1 MKTKWTF
8 KKKLLKQLLDSAELA
23 LDATPECKVLQDIV
37 KVRRLKFE
45 QEK

>member
-1 MKTKWTF
+1 MKTKWSF

-23 LDATPECKVLQDIV
+23 LDATPDCKVLQGIV
-37 KVRRLKFE
+37 KQRRIKFE